1 MLHCDP
7 GLFRSTLLRFQVVL
21 RRSSTLAFEERAVL
35 PRWDLLPGSDGAAY
49 QRQTANPTVQ
59 GSALTPFRGR
69 SSCHLQDDTLK

>member
-35 PRWDLLPGSDGAAY
+35 PRWDLLLAVME
-49 QRQTANPTVQ
+49 QHI
-59 GSALTPFRGR
+59 RGKQQILLCKVLLSLHFVVDQAVTYR
-69 SSCHLQDDTLK
+69 MTH

>member
-7 GLFRSTLLRFQVVL
+7 ALFRSVLLCFQVVP

-49 QRQTANPTVQ
+49 QRQTADPTVQ
-59 GSALTPFRGR
+59 GSALTPSHGR
-69 SSCHLQDDTLK
+69 SSCHLEDDTLK